1 MGTATGSLG
10 ILKWWLRIMNQDL
23 IQVSKKWSM
32 GRVVDS
38 LAATLGVENR
48 NNVAGADKLL
58 IFRVGDGMSLCGD
71 MSEPVE
77 SLLQREEMFNG
88 DSVVLE
94 YVPEGVEQLE

>member
-1 MGTATGSLG
+1 
-10 ILKWWLRIMNQDL
+10 MNQDF
-23 IQVSKKWSM
+23 IQVSKNWSM

-38 LAATLGVENR
+38 LAAHLGVDNR

-58 IFRVGDGMSLCGD
+58 IFRAGDGVSLCGD

-77 SLLQREEMFNG
+77 SLLQREEIFNG

-94 YVPEGVEQLE
+94 YVAEGIDRLELNDS

>member
-1 MGTATGSLG
+1 
-10 ILKWWLRIMNQDL
+10 MNQDL

-94 YVPEGVEQLE
+94 YVADGVDRLESGNS

>member
-1 MGTATGSLG
+1 
-10 ILKWWLRIMNQDL
+10 
-23 IQVSKKWSM
+23 M

-38 LAATLGVENR
+38 LAAHLGVDNR

-58 IFRVGDGMSLCGD
+58 IFRIGDGVSLCGD
-71 MSEPVE
+71 MSESLE

-94 YVPEGVEQLE
+94 YVGERVDRLELSES